1 MHSDT
6 FVIFALLVILGF
18 LLLPPIVTRPPLSES
33 SFVTHQPGEE
43 EVENDSS
50 ASPFASFSNDTELVQ
65 FISPFLDETSKPSSE
80 RVVEYDEFERTIRC
94 QRENESSF
102 ERRLIRMEG
111 EYIYVGCPVQHKL
124 SISRLRDYNDS
135 SLEGTVV
142 HRRSFQGGVPIALFL
157 YDGILVVFLRDERIA
172 KTVNLHTFH
181 RTHTTTII
189 TRVVFM
195 DVRDPAHP
203 RDLKSF
209 SVNGEYVE
217 ARLVDSYMYFVVA
230 HRNCV
235 HRVFD
240 SPYGVDV
247 DFPEIVEERRTW
259 RPRMFHFRQP
269 SHMFEFHSIV
279 SVDLNENG
287 NNGGGFDGGESH
299 VNDRSEVDEKINKR
313 DEQKGSDSKSKE
325 SSSGATSM
333 GKKLSISSS
342 SIHAQSFLL
351 GYGSEL
357 YMSRNNLFISHPIH
371 RSYGQEKEESERVFV
386 SAVLPLLPADIRSS
400 LWESRSGD
408 RHQFDWMKVRAIMRD
423 MYNDMDDEEARS
435 LESKIA
441 HHVEEFYRKLRLQND
456 RTWIHK
462 FSCNRG
468 IVRYSCGTTVPGHIR
483 NSFSMDEYDGY
494 LRVATM
500 LHYRFSSSDLSS
512 NFDHSLLEADENDS
526 DVIPPHSVI
535 FEEGTGTLFSCCD
548 SFYVSILRVDTLQS
562 CDRILVGTFDSAR
575 IKSLEFFMNSTLIL
589 SATDDE
595 DMDGQVEAGSKVI
608 LLRWG
613 ALSGTI
619 GTNSFDLGHY
629 SLPLYSYGKDR
640 LLLMSRSL
648 VELGSGEIHPFG
660 LRMTLI
666 SMGTGV
672 EENGEQIYRSLSDS
686 FKFNSPIFDDP
697 SFLLTFADLGMI
709 VLPVSQSLVDPVLI
723 KIVDLHDPTQTIEE
737 ARKVDVCGFMY
748 DDDFVDGMD
757 AEKCELLRMEKIDEQ
772 SFAFSTR
779 KRTIVCSLS
788 RNEDFRLS
796 YQVKM

>member
-494 LRVATM
+494 LRVATTSNEM
-500 LHYRFSSSDLSS
+500 LDEDSHEAQDDGKGNDQPDDQPDDDSDATKHLDSSSDENPRPSPTKKMADRASKARSWMNRFGNANHVFVFDSSMTMIGKLINLGFTEHIRSTRFSGDRLYMVTFRQIDPLFVIDLSIPTKPTVLGELKIPGYS
-512 NFDHSLLEADENDS
+512 DYLHPYDETHVIGVGRNSEEQNGGTRVFGVKISLFDVS
-526 DVIPPHSVI
+526 DVENPVEMSNVVVGDSRTTSEVFTDHKA
-535 FEEGTGTLFSCCD
+535 FLFSK
-548 SFYVSILRVDTLQS
+548 SRN
-562 CDRILVGTFDSAR
+562 LVVLPTSSWGSVNEDGKENVVVAR
-575 IKSLEFFMNSTLIL
+575 ISPEHGVDLIATL
-589 SATDDE
+589 TNC
-595 DMDGQVEAGSKVI
+595 DGRSMGY
-608 LLRWG
+608 G
-613 ALSGTI
+613 ACKI
-619 GTNSFDLGHY
+619 F
-629 SLPLYSYGKDR
+629 
-640 LLLMSRSL
+640 RSL
-648 VELGSGEIHPFG
+648 FVKNVLY
-660 LRMTLI
+660 TI
-666 SMGTGV
+666 SQQNV
-672 EENGEQIYRSLSDS
+672 VA
-686 FKFNSPIFDDP
+686 FN
-697 SFLLTFADLGMI
+697 
-709 VLPVSQSLVDPVLI
+709 
-723 KIVDLHDPTQTIEE
+723 
-737 ARKVDVCGFMY
+737 
-748 DDDFVDGMD
+748 VDGFH
-757 AEKCELLRMEKIDEQ
+757 KK
-772 SFAFSTR
+772 
-779 KRTIVCSLS
+779 KTIPL
-788 RNEDFRLS
+788 F
-796 YQVKM
+796 